1 MNKTESIKRPIV
13 HNSKVIMYMLFYL
26 PIIGS
31 LYYMAIKM
39 ELGIV
44 AGFLILFVSILCL
57 IIPSYL
63 YLRYRNKEQEKINQA
78 IDEMMALLQNNKSQ
92 LNNDL
97 TLVSTY
103 KEVKQLADFLTS
115 MQLFIEEKDRQLEEE
130 RERYKLLY
138 TDMVE
143 QSVTHEINALWIERI
158 IENSYDGLMIT
169 DGDGKVIRCNQ
180 ALLKL
185 FEIPKERLA
194 TYDHCYEIFNK
205 KDKICKGCNN
215 AYILRSGIKQSR
227 LIDFK
232 DRIIDQLTIPVYDN
246 ENKISAL
253 IKTYRDVTQQKN
265 LEFKVNRSTK
275 MEAIGRLTSGIS
287 HDFNNILQVIL
298 GYSDLVHY
306 HLEKSEQ
313 YELVAKVKNI
323 REAAYKA
330 EGLIRKLMI
339 FSKMDRVHKEIL
351 SINTSV
357 EEIGHMLDRI
367 IGERISLKLELDHQ
381 VEDIL
386 ADKTQMEQIIVNL
399 CVNAKD
405 AIGEEGEIKIKT
417 YNVMKKSG
425 QFVCLEVADNGLG
438 IHEHIQNKIF
448 EPFFTTKDLG
458 EGTGLGLATV
468 LGIVESHGGTIELDS
483 EIGRGT
489 TFKILFPNQKTRLM
503 MIDQHKEHHVPSS
516 FEGLKLLLVE
526 DDRMLMEATKT
537 ILEKMDIQVLTAGN
551 GQDAINNFSHYGDA
565 LDMVILDS
573 ILPDI
578 EGLKV
583 FEHIRAMNKEIK
595 VLMTTS
601 FNDPTI
607 MEAKSVFNQ
616 LKLMHKPYTNKELM
630 KAIAQTVYE

>member
-1 MNKTESIKRPIV
+1 MSKTESIKRPIDHSRV
-13 HNSKVIMYMLFYL
+13 YLHMIFYL
-26 PIIGS
+26 PIVGS
-31 LYYMAIKM
+31 MIYMTIRM
-39 ELGIV
+39 GLGL
-44 AGFLILFVSILCL
+44 AEGFLILFLCVVYL

-63 YLRYRNKEQEKINQA
+63 YLRHRNNENDKLNQA
-78 IDEMMALLQNNKSQ
+78 IDEMMALLEKNEADIK
-92 LNNDL
+92 DDFA
-97 TLVSTY
+97 LVSSY
-103 KEVKQLADFLTS
+103 KEVKQLADLLTS
-115 MQLFIEEKDRQLEEE
+115 MQLVLEEKNKQLNEEKDR
-130 RERYKLLY
+130 YNLLY

-143 QSVTHEINALWIERI
+143 QSVNYETNELWIERM

-169 DGDGKVIRCNQ
+169 DSSGKVIRCNQ
-180 ALLKL
+180 ALMDL
-185 FEIPKERLA
+185 FEIPEDRMNI
-194 TYDHCYEIFNK
+194 YDHCYEIFTT
-205 KDKICKGCNN
+205 KDKACEGCNN
-215 AYILRSGIKQSR
+215 PYILKTGIKQNR
-227 LIDFK
+227 LIDYK
-232 DRIIDQLTIPVYDN
+232 GRIIDQLTIPVYDDQN
-246 ENKISAL
+246 NINAF
-253 IKTYRDVTQQKN
+253 IKTYRDVTEQKN

-313 YELVAKVKNI
+313 HELVAKVKNI

-357 EEIGHMLDRI
+357 EEIGHMLERI

-425 QFVCLEVADNGLG
+425 QFVCLEVTDNGVG
-438 IHEHIQNKIF
+438 IHEHVQNKIF

-458 EGTGLGLATV
+458 QGTGLGLATV

-483 EIGRGT
+483 KVGRGT
-489 TFKILFPNQKTRLM
+489 TFKILFPNQKTRLV

-516 FEGLKLLLVE
+516 FDGLKLLLIE
-526 DDRMLMEATKT
+526 DDTLLMEATKT
-537 ILEKMDIQVLTAGN
+537 VLEKMDIHVLTAEN
-551 GQDAINNFSHYGDA
+551 GHDAINDFNRYGDS
-565 LDMVILDS
+565 LDLVILDS

-583 FEHIRAMNKEIK
+583 FEQIRLMNREIK

-607 MEAKSVFNQ
+607 LEAKSVFNQ
-616 LKLMHKPYTNKELM
+616 LKLMQKPYTNRELI

>member
-1 MNKTESIKRPIV
+1 MNGTDSIKRPID
-13 HNSKVIMYMLFYL
+13 HNMKVFLFVIFYIPIVASMIYMTN
-26 PIIGS
+26 
-31 LYYMAIKM
+31 KM

-44 AGFLILFVSILCL
+44 QGILILFLSIIYLF
-57 IIPSYL
+57 IPSYL
-63 YLRYRNKEQEKINQA
+63 YLKHRKKEQDRINQA
-78 IDEMMALLQNNKSQ
+78 IDEMMALLQKNEVE
-92 LNNDL
+92 LNDNL
-97 TLVSTY
+97 ISVSRY
-103 KEVKQLADFLTS
+103 KEVKQLADLLTS
-115 MQLFIEEKDRQLEEE
+115 WQSIIEEKEKQLVEEKE
-130 RERYKLLY
+130 KYKLLY
-138 TDMVE
+138 RNMVE
-143 QSVTHEINALWIERI
+143 QSVHYETNELWIERI

-169 DGDGKVIRCNQ
+169 DSVGKVIRCNE
-180 ALLKL
+180 ALLHL
-185 FEIPKERLA
+185 FAIPKDRLSI
-194 TYDHCYEIFNK
+194 YDYCYEIFHE
-205 KDKICKGCNN
+205 KDKVCENCNN
-215 AYILRSGIKQSR
+215 AYIHRTGIKQSR
-227 LIDFK
+227 LIDFE

-246 ENKISAL
+246 QKSISAF
-253 IKTYRDVTQQKN
+253 IKTYRDVTEQKK

-306 HLEKSEQ
+306 HLVKSEQ

-330 EGLIRKLMI
+330 EGLIQKLMI

-357 EEIGHMLDRI
+357 EEIGHMLERI
-367 IGERISLKLELDHQ
+367 IGERISLKLELDYQ
-381 VEDIL
+381 VENII

-405 AIGEEGEIKIKT
+405 AIGESGKIRIRT

-425 QFVCLEVADNGLG
+425 QFVCLEVSDNGSG
-438 IHEHIQNKIF
+438 IYEDIQNKVF
-448 EPFFTTKDLG
+448 EPFFTTKELG

-483 EIGRGT
+483 VVGRGT
-489 TFKILFPNQKTRLM
+489 TFKILFPNQKTRLV

-516 FEGLKLLLVE
+516 FEGLKLLLIE
-526 DDRMLMEATKT
+526 DDSMLLEATKT
-537 ILEKMDIQVLTAGN
+537 ILERMDIHVLTAGN
-551 GQDAINNFSHYGDA
+551 GHDAINDFSRYGDT
-565 LDMVILDS
+565 LDLVILDS

-583 FEHIRAMNKEIK
+583 FEQIRSMNKKIK

-616 LKLMHKPYTNKELM
+616 LKLMHKPYTSKELM